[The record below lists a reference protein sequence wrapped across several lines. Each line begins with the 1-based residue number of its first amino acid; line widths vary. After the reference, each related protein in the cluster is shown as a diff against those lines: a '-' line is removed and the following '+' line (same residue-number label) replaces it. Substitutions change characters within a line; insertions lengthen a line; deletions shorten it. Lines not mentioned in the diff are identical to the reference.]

1 MIKKVN
7 KYNLGEE
14 PDDKAYWLS
23 VSPSER
29 LDALEKIRQQ
39 YIRVFYNS
47 ISPSIQRV
55 CRIID
60 LSEKQINEQ

>member
-39 YIRVFYNS
+39 YIRIFLNGHQ
-47 ISPSIQRV
+47 PRLQRV
-55 CRIID
+55 CSVIER
-60 LSEKQINEQ
+60 

>member
-14 PDDKAYWLS
+14 PDDKGYWLS

-29 LDALEKIRQQ
+29 LDALEKIRQH
-39 YIRVFYNS
+39 YIRIFYS
-47 ISPSIQRV
+47 GITPSIQRV
-55 CRIID
+55 FRVTD
-60 LSEKQINEQ
+60 LSEK